1 MMLTQKEAP
10 AARPAAIANDVRRAG
25 SAAPAARPVPVRNA
39 AAAHASSRRL
49 MLVIAGWVGVF
60 VVVAGAWQL
69 AAVHGVINPVFTGM
83 PTRIGSKFFEA
94 ITGPAL
100 SIDARATVI
109 AALIGAGAAS
119 VLGIAS
125 AFVLAQ
131 SDVWRRIF
139 DPYFTVLNGLPRVAL
154 APLFLL
160 WFGIGLMS
168 KIMLAAS
175 ITFFVTFYNTMVGV
189 DSVDRDHLLLARAMG
204 ASRLQVFLKFVVPSA
219 VPSIFNGLQL
229 GFVYGMLGTVASEM
243 LAGEHGLG
251 VLLTRQAALFQM
263 DDYFATLMLLALATT
278 AISGTLEFVR
288 RRLLR
293 WQRAHVVKV

>member
-10 AARPAAIANDVRRAG
+10 AARSAAIANDVRHAD
-25 SAAPAARPVPVRNA
+25 SAATAGRHVPARRS
-39 AAAHASSRRL
+39 AAAHASSRRQ

-60 VVVAGAWQL
+60 VAVAGAWQL
-69 AAVHGVINPVFTGM
+69 AAVHGFINPVFTGM
-83 PTRIGSKFFEA
+83 PTRIGTAFLVA

-100 SIDARATVI
+100 SVDARATVI

-119 VLGIAS
+119 VLGIGS

-278 AISGTLEFVR
+278 AISGTLEYIR

>member
-1 MMLTQKEAP
+1 MIVTESRPRKIAQPSKRTDAKELFKPKQPP
-10 AARPAAIANDVRRAG
+10 ARGVLARVF
-25 SAAPAARPVPVRNA
+25 
-39 AAAHASSRRL
+39 SRTGL
-49 MLVIAGWVGVF
+49 LVLLGWIGVF
-60 VVVAGAWQL
+60 VVVGGSWQF
-69 AAVHGVINPVFTGM
+69 AAMHGIMNPVFTGM
-83 PTRIGSKFFEA
+83 PTRIGSEFIRA
-94 ITGPAL
+94 IAGPAL
-100 SIDARATVI
+100 SVDARATVT
-109 AALIGAGAAS
+109 AALIGAGIAS

-131 SDVWRRIF
+131 SDLWRRIF

-160 WFGIGLMS
+160 WFGIGPMS

-189 DSVDRDHLLLARAMG
+189 DSVDRDHLLLARALG

-243 LAGEHGLG
+243 LAGENGLG

-278 AISGTLEFVR
+278 AISGTMEFIR

>member
-10 AARPAAIANDVRRAG
+10 AARSAAIANDVRHAG
-25 SAAPAARPVPVRNA
+25 SAATAGRHVPARRS

-60 VVVAGAWQL
+60 VAVAGAWQL
-69 AAVHGVINPVFTGM
+69 AAVHGFINPVFTGM
-83 PTRIGSKFFEA
+83 PTRIGTAFLEA

-109 AALIGAGAAS
+109 AALIGAGVAS
-119 VLGIAS
+119 VLGIGS

-278 AISGTLEFVR
+278 AISGTLEYIR

-293 WQRAHVVKV
+293 WQQAHVVKV

>member
-10 AARPAAIANDVRRAG
+10 AARSAAIANDVRHAG
-25 SAAPAARPVPVRNA
+25 SAATAGRHVPARRS

-60 VVVAGAWQL
+60 VAVAGAWQL
-69 AAVHGVINPVFTGM
+69 AAVHGFINPVFTGM
-83 PTRIGSKFFEA
+83 PTRIGTAFLEA

-109 AALIGAGAAS
+109 AALIGAGTAS
-119 VLGIAS
+119 VLGIGS

-278 AISGTLEFVR
+278 AISGTLEYIR

>member
-1 MMLTQKEAP
+1 MIVAE
-10 AARPAAIANDVRRAG
+10 NDGKQASG
-25 SAAPAARPVPVRNA
+25 SAAEISTWAAGEPETGRTRRGLRA
-39 AAAHASSRRL
+39 KRLSRDGL
-49 MLVIAGWVGVF
+49 LVMAGWIGVF
-60 VVVAGAWQL
+60 VVVSGVWQL
-69 AAVHGVINPVFTGM
+69 AAIHGLVNPVFTGL
-83 PTRIGSKFFEA
+83 PSRIGGEFLRA

-100 SIDARATVI
+100 SEDALATVT
-109 AALIGAGAAS
+109 AALIGAGTAS
-119 VLGIAS
+119 LLGIAS

-160 WFGIGLMS
+160 WFGIGAMS

-189 DSVDRDHLLLARAMG
+189 DSVDRDHLLLARALG

-243 LAGEHGLG
+243 LAGERGLG

-278 AISGTLEFVR
+278 AISGSMEFIR

-293 WQRAHVVKV
+293 WQRAHVVRV

>member
-10 AARPAAIANDVRRAG
+10 PARPAAIANDARRASNLAPAG
-25 SAAPAARPVPVRNA
+25 RRAPARSAAK
-39 AAAHASSRRL
+39 HASSRNL
-49 MLVIAGWVGVF
+49 LLVMIGWVAVF
-60 VVVAGAWQL
+60 VGIAGAWQL
-69 AAVHGVINPVFTGM
+69 AAMHGVINPVFTGM
-83 PTRIGSKFFEA
+83 PTRIGTKFIEA

-100 SIDARATVI
+100 SVDARATVI

-119 VLGIAS
+119 VLGIGS

-263 DDYFATLMLLALATT
+263 DEYFATLMLLALATT
-278 AISGTLEFVR
+278 AISGTLEFIR